1 MTGLLLLAVGLI
13 VYGSLYP
20 WDFDFSRASNP
31 FFILL
36 HSWPSQWDRFVLR
49 DIAINLLLYLPLG
62 VTGFLAVARRHSRG
76 AAFCVAITMGAVLA
90 TSMELLQV
98 YDAHRVSSRLDV
110 ASNTLGAAA
119 GAILALCFQPR
130 WRQLVH
136 RGGIPHFQAAV
147 PLAASW
153 FAYQL
158 FPFFPVLSRTR
169 LRVGLI
175 HLFRFQGFSPAEAWV
190 QAAGW
195 FAAGL
200 TLEALV
206 DDLLAAWPS
215 AAMLCLS
222 LRFFIAGR
230 APSLDEAVGAVA
242 GLALWSWI
250 SKSAR
255 LRAGL
260 WIVLAA
266 ILLREL
272 EPFRLAQVPHTFS
285 WVPFAATFQGERQ
298 PATIVLFG
306 KVFFYGVAI
315 WLGHARGWSYRRA
328 GLTIVG
334 LLAMLEWVQRYL
346 PGRTPEITDP
356 VLALLV
362 AFVLWLFPGRNK
374 KSGRPC

>member
-1 MTGLLLLAVGLI
+1 VTGLLLLVIGLI

-20 WDFDFSRASNP
+20 GDFDFSRTTNP

-36 HSWPSQWDRFVLR
+36 HSWPATWDRFVLR
-49 DIAINLLLYLPLG
+49 DIAINLLLYAPLG
-62 VTGFLAVARRHSRG
+62 VTAFLAAARRHSRA
-76 AAFCVAITMGAVLA
+76 AAFCAAVSLGAVL
-90 TSMELLQV
+90 TTLMELLQV
-98 YDAHRVSSRLDV
+98 YDGHRVSSLLDV
-110 ASNTLGAAA
+110 TSNTLGAAL
-119 GAILALCFQPR
+119 GAILALCFQAR
-130 WRQLVH
+130 WRLLQS
-136 RGGIPHFQAAV
+136 RRIPHLQAAV
-147 PLAASW
+147 PLAVCW

-169 LRVGLI
+169 LRAGLTQLLSF
-175 HLFRFQGFSPAEAWV
+175 HGFSPAQVWV

-200 TLEALV
+200 TLEALFE
-206 DDLLAAWPS
+206 DLPAGWLAALT
-215 AAMLCLS
+215 LCLP

-230 APSLDEAVGAVA
+230 APSLDEAIGAAA

-250 SKSAR
+250 SKGMR

-266 ILLREL
+266 IFLREL
-272 EPFRLAQVPHTFS
+272 EPFRLAQPPSAFS
-285 WVPFAATFQGERQ
+285 WVPFAASFHSERH

-306 KVFFYGVAI
+306 KVFYYGVAI

-328 GLTIVG
+328 GLTIAG
-334 LLAMLEWVQRYL
+334 LLAVLEWVQRYL